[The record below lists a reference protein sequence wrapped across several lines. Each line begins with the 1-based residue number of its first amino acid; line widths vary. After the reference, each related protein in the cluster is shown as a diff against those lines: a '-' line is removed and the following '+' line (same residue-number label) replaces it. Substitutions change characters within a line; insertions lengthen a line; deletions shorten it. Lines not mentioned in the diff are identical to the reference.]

1 MTIWFNI
8 LKRKLKDYK
17 VLFMMSIFPIMLT
30 VLFVNMFTAVDKVE
44 EKIHFT
50 VALREQEGELTQG
63 VKFFIEGM
71 VGTEGINLDLVSEKE
86 ADFIIEVDETKKK
99 LTILNQSGGM
109 VEETT
114 LSSLL
119 NEFTIGYTMNQV
131 VGEGTASNPPIE
143 YEYIQGQGEKDIKT
157 PLVITMLIFGIL
169 LGGNFGIGQVFYM
182 KQAVGIR
189 AFTTSISKR
198 ALFLMEYTTSSVII
212 FIISLI
218 SMGAYG
224 IIFKIDFSQ
233 VLIQSMGLVLIA
245 SLLTTLLGMTIG
257 LYVRDQDMGENI
269 LSVIITLSAMLSGK
283 LMPMFDLGN
292 ITILSP
298 IKPLVEGLE
307 SLVQSGHL
315 SNGLMLIGYFI
326 VIFLVLG
333 GLVMI
338 KLKREGDLQ

>member
-30 VLFVNMFTAVDKVE
+30 VLFVNMYTAVDKVE
-44 EKIHFT
+44 EKIDFT
-50 VALREQEGELTQG
+50 LALREQEGELTQG
-63 VKFFIEGM
+63 VKLFLESVAQAESIK
-71 VGTEGINLDLVSEKE
+71 LDLVSETE
-86 ADFIIEVDETKKK
+86 ADFIIEVDEKEKK

-109 VEETT
+109 VEETA
-114 LSSLL
+114 LVNLL
-119 NEFTIGYTMNQV
+119 DEFTIGYTMNQV
-131 VGEGTASNPPIE
+131 IGEGIAPTPSID
-143 YEYIQGQGEKDIKT
+143 YEYIGGQGEKDIKT

-169 LGGNFGIGQVFYM
+169 LGGNFGIEQVFYM

-189 AFTTSISKR
+189 AFTTPISKR
-198 ALFLMEYTTSSVII
+198 VLFLMEYTTSSVII

-224 IIFKIDFSQ
+224 IIFKIDFSR
-233 VLIQSMGLVLIA
+233 VLLQCMGLVLIA

-257 LYVRDQDMGENI
+257 LYVMDQDMGENI

-298 IKPLVEGLE
+298 IKPLVDGLE
-307 SLVQSGHL
+307 SLVQSSHL
-315 SNGLMLIGYFI
+315 SNGLMLISYFAI
-326 VIFLVLG
+326 VFLVLG

-338 KLKREGDLQ
+338 KLKREGDVQ

>member
-30 VLFVNMFTAVDKVE
+30 VLFVNMYTAVDKVE
-44 EKIHFT
+44 EKIDFT
-50 VALREQEGELTQG
+50 LALREQEGELTQG
-63 VKFFIEGM
+63 VKLFLESVAQAESIK
-71 VGTEGINLDLVSEKE
+71 LDLVSETE
-86 ADFIIEVDETKKK
+86 ADFIIEVDEKEKK

-109 VEETT
+109 VEETA
-114 LSSLL
+114 LVNLL
-119 NEFTIGYTMNQV
+119 DEFTISYTMNQV
-131 VGEGTASNPPIE
+131 IGEGIAPTPSID
-143 YEYIQGQGEKDIKT
+143 YEYIGGQGEKDIKT

-169 LGGNFGIGQVFYM
+169 LGGNFGIEQVFYM

-189 AFTTSISKR
+189 AFTTPISKR
-198 ALFLMEYTTSSVII
+198 VLFLMEYTTSSVII

-224 IIFKIDFSQ
+224 IIFKIDFSR
-233 VLIQSMGLVLIA
+233 VLLQCMGLVLIA

-257 LYVRDQDMGENI
+257 LYVMDQDMGENI

-283 LMPMFDLGN
+283 LIPMFDLGN

-298 IKPLVEGLE
+298 IKPLVDGLE
-307 SLVQSGHL
+307 SLVQSSHL
-315 SNGLMLIGYFI
+315 SNGLMLISYFAI
-326 VIFLVLG
+326 VFLVLG